1 MEVNVLTS
9 VQALE
14 LLHRID
20 MVFVLH
26 YDHHHEE
33 GRHQAPEG
41 EPASSVKIRVLHSM
55 ECRIE
60 EWTGA

>member
-1 MEVNVLTS
+1 

-26 YDHHHEE
+26 YDHRHEE

-41 EPASSVKIRVLHSM
+41 EPASSVKIRVLLRVTRDSVAAATVQSQT
-55 ECRIE
+55 CCI
-60 EWTGA
+60 